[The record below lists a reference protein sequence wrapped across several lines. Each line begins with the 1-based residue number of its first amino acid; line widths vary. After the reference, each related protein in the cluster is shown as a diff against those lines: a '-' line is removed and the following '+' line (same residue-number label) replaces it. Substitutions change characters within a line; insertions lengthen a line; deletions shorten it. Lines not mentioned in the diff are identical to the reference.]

1 MANKHIKRWYTSLV
15 IRKLQIKTT
24 MGYHY
29 TPIRIAKFKKKL
41 TIPSAVKDLKQ
52 YELSFIAGRNA
63 KWYSYFGRQ
72 FLTKLN
78 IVLLYDPA
86 MTLLGIY
93 PIDLKF
99 YVHAKT
105 CTLNVYSSFIH
116 NGQEME
122 ATKMSFDR

>member
-29 TPIRIAKFKKKL
+29 TPIRIAKLKKKL

-63 KWYSYFGRQ
+63 KWYSYFGR
-72 FLTKLN
+72 
-78 IVLLYDPA
+78 
-86 MTLLGIY
+86 
-93 PIDLKF
+93 
-99 YVHAKT
+99 
-105 CTLNVYSSFIH
+105 
-116 NGQEME
+116 
-122 ATKMSFDR
+122 